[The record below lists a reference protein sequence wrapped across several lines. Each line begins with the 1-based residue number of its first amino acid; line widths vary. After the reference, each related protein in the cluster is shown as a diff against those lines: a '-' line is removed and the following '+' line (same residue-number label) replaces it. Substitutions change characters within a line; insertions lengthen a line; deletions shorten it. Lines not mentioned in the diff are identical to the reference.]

1 MENEIE
7 TGMSQAYLRF
17 RAFRV
22 RKGVS
27 GLGSRDGI
35 KVLSLGARGLGFRA
49 VGGEGLWLL
58 GA

>member
-22 RKGVS
+22 R
-27 GLGSRDGI
+27 L
-35 KVLSLGARGLGFRA
+35 RGQWFR
-49 VGGEGLWLL
+49 V
-58 GA
+58 